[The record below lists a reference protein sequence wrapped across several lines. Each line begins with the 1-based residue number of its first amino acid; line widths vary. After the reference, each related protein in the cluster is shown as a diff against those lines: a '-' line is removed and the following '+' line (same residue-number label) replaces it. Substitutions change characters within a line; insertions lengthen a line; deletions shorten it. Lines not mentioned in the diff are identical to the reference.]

1 MIYVRAIRTLLESV
15 GVHALAHITGGGIT
29 ENLPRVLPVGCSAR
43 IDPASWPRPPVFD
56 WLHEAGG
63 ISEAEMFRVFNMG
76 IGLTAIIPADTVK
89 TASESLTALDIET
102 WPIGVIESGE
112 NGVSYAT
119 A

>member
-1 MIYVRAIRTLLESV
+1 MA
-15 GVHALAHITGGGIT
+15 
-29 ENLPRVLPVGCSAR
+29 
-43 IDPASWPRPPVFD
+43 
-56 WLHEAGG
+56 
-63 ISEAEMFRVFNMG
+63 
-76 IGLTAIIPADTVK
+76 ADTVK